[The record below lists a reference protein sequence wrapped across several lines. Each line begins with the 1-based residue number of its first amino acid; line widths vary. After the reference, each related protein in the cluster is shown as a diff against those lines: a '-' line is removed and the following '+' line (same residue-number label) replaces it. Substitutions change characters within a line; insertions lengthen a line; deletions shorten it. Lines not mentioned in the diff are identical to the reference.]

1 MHKEFI
7 NYHEPMLKQKPT
19 VAVGP
24 DNSTVLL
31 KNKHLKAAT
40 SGTTQGLSKH
50 LFNISSYF
58 Y

>member
-1 MHKEFI
+1 
-7 NYHEPMLKQKPT
+7 MLKQKPT

-40 SGTTQGLSKH
+40 SGTTQGLSKY

-58 Y
+58 LLTCINYTY